1 MNWLTPPAH
10 ASDTGVIQ
18 PPPEETLLMD
28 PTGMAVPERGGC
40 TPNIII
46 SMEPATAD
54 HVSGGRRLRFEAPV
68 CIMGDEAVR
77 ASLVR
82 DAADHLTSTVGE
94 VKAEATLP
102 PELAARLEQAI
113 QRVEI
118 AASAPPPEALAVQGV
133 GEGLVTPVVVGVLLL
148 AAAGPLVAWATRR
161 RGDGESRHG

>member
-1 MNWLTPPAH
+1 MNWLTPPAQ

-46 SMEPATAD
+46 SMEPSTAD
-54 HVSGGRRLRFEAPV
+54 HVSGGRQLEFRAPV

-82 DAADHLTSTVGE
+82 DAANHLTSTVGE
-94 VKAEATLP
+94 VRTEAVLS

-118 AASAPPPEALAVQGV
+118 AASAPPPEAPAVQGV
-133 GEGLVTPVVVGVLLL
+133 GAALATPVVVGVLL
-148 AAAGPLVAWATRR
+148 AAAGLLMLWRTRR
-161 RGDGESRHG
+161 RGEGESLHG